1 MGRGD
6 ASAAAGLSCGGR
18 LKMTELT
25 IFYDATCPLCATEMD
40 HLRRTDA
47 NHAIA
52 FENIYADDFT
62 ARFPSIDR
70 QEADRIL
77 HGQLADGKVIT
88 GLDVT
93 YRAWCLVGKRR
104 WVAILRWPM
113 VAPIA
118 DRAYLFFARHRQRIS
133 RLVMGSKRTQSCD
146 WQPPR

>member
-1 MGRGD
+1 
-6 ASAAAGLSCGGR
+6 
-18 LKMTELT
+18 MTELT

-40 HLRRTDA
+40 HLQRTDVH
-47 NHAIA
+47 HAIA

-62 ARFPSIDR
+62 SRFPSIDR

-77 HGQLADGKVIT
+77 HGQLADGEVIT
-88 GLDVT
+88 GLNVT
-93 YRAWCLVGKRR
+93 HRAWCLVGKRR

-133 RLVMGSKRTQSCD
+133 RLVMGFTRTQSCD